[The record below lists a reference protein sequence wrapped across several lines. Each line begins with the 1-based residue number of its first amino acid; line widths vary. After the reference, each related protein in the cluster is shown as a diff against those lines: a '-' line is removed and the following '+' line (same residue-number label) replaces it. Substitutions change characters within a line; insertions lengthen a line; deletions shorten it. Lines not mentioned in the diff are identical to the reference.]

1 VIGSWTLGGDNEKP
15 VPINSLKEL
24 ERERCSVTKSWML
37 GGGDR
42 EPVPTNIWDG
52 VADLVNRNMFTH
64 YH

>member
-15 VPINSLKEL
+15 VPIYSLKEL
-24 ERERCSVTKSWML
+24 ERERCSVTKSQML